1 MKKKSRKQIKREKR
15 TEIRRKEK
23 KRIQGLNK
31 NIKSR
36 E

>member
-1 MKKKSRKQIKREKR
+1 MKREKR
-15 TEIRRKEK
+15 TQIRRKKK

-36 E
+36 KQNEKV